1 MVHGTTVSGFDSLE
15 VQGSGRGSSPCDRS
29 TTGHCPEHLPAQEHD
44 QAGIQRRRRASDMQ
58 DVRQAPVGQVPQGDQ
73 GEEEQLIDRNHCR
86 LRGVPEVPRME
97 EATEEVM
104 DDKKSLS
111 DKQVRKIRAA
121 LKQAVGF
128 WRQIQAMLTGHGTE
142 DTEVSKIMRQTN
154 AEICRELYLRPEGTK
169 RSRQL
174 AEIMGLSHQQLKTVA
189 EVFNPGCF
197 SKQALKHQLIPG
209 RVLILSLAV
218 I

>member
-1 MVHGTTVSGFDSLE
+1 
-15 VQGSGRGSSPCDRS
+15 
-29 TTGHCPEHLPAQEHD
+29 
-44 QAGIQRRRRASDMQ
+44 
-58 DVRQAPVGQVPQGDQ
+58 
-73 GEEEQLIDRNHCR
+73 
-86 LRGVPEVPRME
+86 ME
-97 EATEEVM
+97 ETPEEVT

-154 AEICRELYLRPEGTK
+154 AEICRELYFRPEGTK
-169 RSRQL
+169 RSRQI
-174 AEIMGLSHQQLKTVA
+174 AEVMGLSHQQLKTVA

-197 SKQALKHQLIPG
+197 F
-209 RVLILSLAV
+209 
-218 I
+218 